1 MQHGIAIESRVM
13 RHLEGEHVS
22 AINHGGVLK
31 YVEWNLQLACSM
43 QTEIVGLFS
52 FKLSDDAE
60 DKPET

>member
-1 MQHGIAIESRVM
+1 M